1 MMNGGGPPIS
11 IQQALV
17 ECQRQRI
24 DKAGAEVAL
33 AQGKRD
39 GERPPN
45 TDITGV
51 DDRSMHPSTPTTS
64 RLSFQVPSKSKEISG
79 TYPNEEDLPSRGS
92 SHSSTDSFLESL
104 GSKELHKI
112 YQEQIKKLQQTPD
125 KPKIGRRGTN
135 NGYDCRI
142 CALAVCVC
150 FIIGGAVAAVL
161 LSMILSPLKQQSS
174 ESNGTAS
181 SDNTLLLLSPTLSP
195 SAASIDSVMFTASPG
210 PGPGTTVTSAPLSSP
225 SSPPGYG
232 TQFHCDTTLRLS
244 FPETITVVLYLGV
257 NETIDEGELQ
267 NVTKVLQISYNLLS
281 GAETSSCDAYCR
293 DITAA
298 NVVRSVFV
306 STAPVDSHSNS
317 TETTDDRDNCPLTLK
332 VDVAVQGTYFG
343 CSDDTTFPGL
353 FATSPHDNDD
363 DGTPHSDNNLFR
375 RSDSHLL
382 LRRRQLDD
390 TRNQIPTIKKMNRD
404 APIDITLPIM
414 RTQRR
419 QTEEGSSATA
429 PCECTQGAD
438 PSFMITP
445 NALSETIKPFLTALP
460 GVCSIRLIQAI

>member
-1 MMNGGGPPIS
+1 MMDRGGPPMS
-11 IQQALV
+11 IQRALV
-17 ECQRQRI
+17 EYQRQRI
-24 DKAGAEVAL
+24 DEAAAEVAL

-39 GERPPN
+39 GERLPN
-45 TDITGV
+45 TDIMTDV
-51 DDRSMHPSTPTTS
+51 DDRAMHPSTPTTS
-64 RLSFQVPSKSKEISG
+64 RLTFQVPSKSKKKLG

-104 GSKELHKI
+104 GSKELQKI
-112 YQEQIKKLQQTPD
+112 YQEQIKKLEQTPD

-161 LSMILSPLKQQSS
+161 LSMILSPLKHPSQ

-181 SDNTLLLLSPTLSP
+181 SDNTLLFLPTTLSP

-210 PGPGTTVTSAPLSSP
+210 SVPGTTVTSSP
-225 SSPPGYG
+225 SSSPPSTLDDG
-232 TQFHCDTTLRLS
+232 TQFHCDTSLRLS
-244 FPETITVVLYLGV
+244 FPETINVVLYLGV
-257 NETIDEGELQ
+257 NETVDEGELQ
-267 NVTKVLQISYNLLS
+267 NVAKVLQISYNLLS
-281 GAETSSCDAYCR
+281 GADTSSCDAYCR
-293 DITAA
+293 GITAA

-363 DGTPHSDNNLFR
+363 DGTPHSDNNLFQR
-375 RSDSHLL
+375 RDSHLL
-382 LRRRQLDD
+382 LRRRRLDD
-390 TRNQIPTIKKMNRD
+390 TRNQIPTPTMNRD

-419 QTEEGSSATA
+419 QAEEGSSATA
-429 PCECTQGAD
+429 TCECTQGAD

-445 NALSETIKPFLTALP
+445 NALSDTIKPFLTALL